1 MILVDTS
8 VWVDFFRGAGS
19 PEADRLAQAVDD
31 DDVCLCGLILTEV
44 LQGIPS
50 AREHRRVRR
59 LLEALIYLPM
69 ERRDYVL
76 AADLYRA
83 ARAKGKRIRNTVD
96 CIIAACAISHNV
108 PLLQKD
114 KDFLALAAVSR
125 LKLAPL

>member
-19 PEADRLAQAVDD
+19 PEAAREARAVDD
-31 DDVCLCGLILTEV
+31 EDVCLCGLILTEV

-50 AREHRRVRR
+50 GREHRRVRR
-59 LLEALIYLPM
+59 LLDALIYLPM

-125 LKLAPL
+125 LKLAPV

>member
-19 PEADRLAQAVDD
+19 PEADRLARAVDD
-31 DDVCLCGLILTEV
+31 EDVCLCGLILTEV
-44 LQGIPS
+44 LQGIRS
-50 AREHRRVRR
+50 GREHRRVRR
-59 LLEALIYLPM
+59 LLDALIYLPM

-114 KDFLALAAVSR
+114 KDFLALATVSK
-125 LKLAPL
+125 LKLVPA